1 MDRPR
6 ATSTCQHVYKTRVNI
21 NPPRQHK
28 SATGEPLAIRIN
40 LTDKEREA
48 RSCRA
53 RGSTL
58 ERLGPVTAS
67 WKHLGASCERLG
79 AFQSILGASCERLGA
94 FQSILGASC

>member
-1 MDRPR
+1 MQIGD
-6 ATSTCQHVYKTRVNI
+6 V
-21 NPPRQHK
+21 
-28 SATGEPLAIRIN
+28 N

-48 RSCRA
+48 RSGRA
-53 RGSTL
+53 RDSTL

-94 FQSILGASC
+94 FQSISCLMSSPGNPKKIKTH